1 MPTKRQRTAR
11 AHRPQGLSP
20 AELEW
25 LTGSPQPG
33 ANRFWVHLRS
43 AEKVARC
50 RALIEA
56 HDDLI
61 PAGRL
66 PALLADLEH
75 WA

>member
-1 MPTKRQRTAR
+1 MPTKRQRIGR
-11 AHRPQGLSP
+11 AHRPQGVSP
-20 AELEW
+20 AELAW

-33 ANRFWVHLRS
+33 ANRFWAHVRG

-61 PAGRL
+61 PHGRL
-66 PALLADLEH
+66 PRLLDDLAH
-75 WA
+75 WE